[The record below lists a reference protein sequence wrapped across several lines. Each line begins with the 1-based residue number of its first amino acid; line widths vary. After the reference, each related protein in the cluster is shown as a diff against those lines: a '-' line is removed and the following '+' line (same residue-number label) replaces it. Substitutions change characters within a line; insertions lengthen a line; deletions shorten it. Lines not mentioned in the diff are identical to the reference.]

1 MIFLVTYQDLIAV
14 GKDEKARMGF
24 IRRAIN
30 EHKGSEAYKMA
41 VDAELYFKGENPTI
55 NRYEKIIYDMQGRAH
70 RDMYTANHKIAS
82 SFFGFDVRQEV
93 SYLLGNGVT
102 FQNDATKDKLGKK
115 FDLEIVR
122 AGKYA
127 LIAGVSFGFWNLDHV
142 DVFKLREFVP
152 LYDEENGALMA
163 GVRFWRVA
171 DDKPLRATL
180 YEVDGYTDYIQRS
193 GEDMTVKKEKRSYI
207 LHLRSTEAD
216 GTEIYD
222 GENYPS
228 FPIVPLKNGEDA
240 LSELTGKRNTVDAL
254 DLCTSNMVN
263 NVDEGNVKWCHR
275 KLRDILLCAITER
288 KPHCLV
294 VVCCLSIL
302 LVR

>member
-1 MIFLVTYQDLIAV
+1 MLTYQDLLAV
-14 GKDEKARMGF
+14 GKDEKARMDF
-24 IRRAIN
+24 IQQAIN

-55 NRYEKIIYDMQGRAH
+55 NRYEKIIYDMQGHAH

-82 SFFGFDVRQEV
+82 SFFGLDVRQEV

-163 GVRFWRVA
+163 GIRFWQVA
-171 DDKPLRATL
+171 KDKPLRATL
-180 YEVDGYTDYIQRS
+180 YEEDGYTDYIQRS

-263 NVDEGNVKWCHR
+263 NVDEGNVKWCYR